1 MRLQQPQWWHKA
13 SFLRKKIP
21 TIQIPVLFTEGNVEE
36 VLWRLG
42 GKSNQNKRRYA
53 QESHGAWASTASELS
68 AFSQA
73 SLAGPGTRNDGHK
86 GAGSHLY
93 ILLPGILGSSWLIWN
108 HDIKWPFAV
117 IQTMS
122 YSTIGT
128 LHCRS
133 FVVTI
138 QLGCCWQRFIAF
150 VVWALKLWSEETR
163 WKKLPCNARIQPA
176 TGSTIA
182 AKCFLESKK
191 TATQTWLRNH
201 L

>member
-13 SFLRKKIP
+13 SFLRRFQPSKFPSFSPKA
-21 TIQIPVLFTEGNVEE
+21 TLRKFFDASAF
-36 VLWRLG
+36 
-42 GKSNQNKRRYA
+42 KSNQNKRRYA

-86 GAGSHLY
+86 GAGSQLY
-93 ILLPGILGSSWLIWN
+93 ILMPGILGSSWLIWN

-163 WKKLPCNARIQPA
+163 WKKLPYNARIQPA

-191 TATQTWLRNH
+191 TATKSGLHNH